1 MYNTSHGLK
10 DVENAGHKMAI
21 VREPCNVDTHVK
33 ILALLKTMLC
43 TQLCVRGIRLVSW
56 PPDPRGEGK

>member
-21 VREPCNVDTHVK
+21 VREVCNVNDHANIPVLFMT
-33 ILALLKTMLC
+33 ILC
-43 TQLCVRGIRLVSW
+43 PWLCVKTSMIFSLAN
-56 PPDPRGEGK
+56 